1 MCKAVPLLF
10 VSKYSKIVYFL
21 SHNKS
26 HNFIINVKKKNI
38 IYALSKNL
46 KFTQFLSF
54 LPSIKFSIHQKIKAF
69 IKLKNEVHVTRE
81 RNLTTIATQVNAVFQ
96 YKRRSCRDYKVQV
109 LRKEKEKRQKPTKH
123 KFQFQFQ

>member
-96 YKRRSCRDYKVQV
+96 YKRSCRDYKVQV

>member
-21 SHNKS
+21 SHYKS

-38 IYALSKNL
+38 IYARSKNL